1 MIRWFRGGRQF
12 TADNFAILAEMSDG
26 AAFFDKS
33 GAVLFFNQAYG
44 DLFSLDADSIGVSF
58 EQVLRRALTS
68 GRVAGH
74 TADATEAETDRFL
87 CRHLPAFEEGTRG
100 PALELADGRWL
111 RATHHK
117 VADGTLS
124 LLTDITDIMGDEAAR
139 RLRESEQRNRAVV
152 AASLDAIVT
161 IDMEGGI
168 VDFNPAAERTFGH
181 RLEDV
186 RGKSLGD
193 VIVPPRHRANHHAGM
208 RRLADGQPPRV
219 LGRRIEIEAQRANG
233 EIFPVELA
241 ITQIPLL
248 GGHGFTAF
256 VRDITDAR
264 RAQQEI
270 DARNRLL
277 MEMMRAVD
285 LGIAIFDADR
295 LLVRANAQFGQLLRL
310 PDDLL
315 SAGTH
320 AEWIEGHLTA
330 EGAVIG
336 TDGRA
341 DALDD
346 KATST
351 LSMAD
356 GRHLLRDLFR
366 MADGGLVQ
374 VVKDVTEQRR
384 LQENLLQAQRME
396 ALGQMAAG
404 IAHEL
409 NNMLSVISGY
419 ARIASR
425 AGGNGG
431 GEGGNALVN
440 LQLTI
445 QRAGII
451 TRELLT
457 FARQRPTQSAV
468 IDLATVIDSQ
478 RGLLGHVL
486 GEAVGLECLVPRDPV
501 WVRFNPD
508 LATQSLVNLAINA
521 RNAMPDGGT
530 LRVTLGKGRRSL
542 PGGTDQPCA
551 VLTVSDNGTGMTADV
566 RARIFEPFFST
577 RPVGQGTG
585 LGLALVYGAI
595 TEAGGD
601 IEVASEP
608 GVGTVF
614 TVYLPLET
622 PEQGDRPPAPA
633 DRLPPANSVVPLMN
647 LLLNDDRHAR
657 DHHRMRCSR
666 PLDGIVM
673 DAAEGLFDLWG
684 VRELVLSVRL
694 DGELLHQMRLAAD
707 GPPPDLSP
715 LLSRVPAPIAAAATR
730 LLTLDIHGSAA
741 GPPPVH
747 LHLQPP
753 SLDDQPVAGRL
764 TLILEA
770 WPDLPAAAASPQ
782 GRVLLVEDSGP
793 LAELLGQYLGS
804 SGFQVMAAATGT
816 MGLALATAQDFD
828 LVISDLGV
836 PGIDGLALFRA
847 IRALPD
853 TRRAAVPFLMV
864 TGNIAEPVQARIRAA
879 GIAHLM
885 EKPLDCDELVRRA
898 ARLSGLTIDRP
909 PERLAVPA
917 PPRPGA
923 IDPSRIRGWLE
934 KVPLAHVRDLIQ
946 RLPAQIE
953 GTLAQADECDRAGS
967 TAQCVAAL
975 HLLASTT
982 GAVGMVGVVREL
994 TAAERALQA
1003 PHPAPL
1009 AERLPAIRALVADA
1023 LSDLSAVVAEAERQS
1038 GLHQAPDAAQE
1049 RID

>member
-1 MIRWFRGGRQF
+1 MIRWFSGGRQF
-12 TADNFAILAEMSDG
+12 SADNFAPLAGISDG
-26 AAFFDKS
+26 AAFFDRS
-33 GAVLFFNQAYG
+33 GRLRFCNQAYR
-44 DLFSLDADSIGVSF
+44 DLFGLGDEGDGSSF
-58 EQVLRRALTS
+58 EQVLRGAF
-68 GRVAGH
+68 VAGRMACH
-74 TADATEAETDRFL
+74 GADATEVETDRFL
-87 CRHLPAFEEGTRG
+87 SRHLPAFGDGARG
-100 PALELADGRWL
+100 PALELADGRWM
-111 RATHHK
+111 RVSHSR

-124 LLTDITDIMGDEAAR
+124 LLTDVSDIMGDQAAR

-152 AASLDAIVT
+152 VASLDAIVT
-161 IDMEGGI
+161 IDMEGSI

-186 RGKSLGD
+186 RGKPLGD

-208 RRLADGQPPRV
+208 RRLAGGQPPRV
-219 LGRRIEIEAQRANG
+219 LGRRIEIEAQRASG

-248 GGHGFTAF
+248 DGHGFTAF

-270 DARNRLL
+270 DTRNRLL

-310 PDDLL
+310 PDNLL
-315 SAGTH
+315 STGTH

-330 EGAVIG
+330 DGALVSCEDRTG
-336 TDGRA
+336 TVG
-341 DALDD
+341 D

-366 MADGGLVQ
+366 MEDGGLVQ

-384 LQENLLQAQRME
+384 LQDNLLQAQRME

-457 FARQRPTQSAV
+457 FARQRPTQSTI

-486 GEAVGLECLVPRDPV
+486 GEAVGLECLVPPDPV

-530 LRVTLGKGRRSL
+530 LRVTLGKGRRAL
-542 PGGTDQPCA
+542 PGGVDRPCA
-551 VLTVSDNGTGMTADV
+551 VLTVSDNGTGMTAEV

-608 GVGTVF
+608 GIGTVF
-614 TVYLPLET
+614 TLYLPLEA
-622 PEQGDRPPAPA
+622 PEQGDCPPPPA

-673 DAAEGLFDLWG
+673 DAADGLFDLWG

-707 GPPPDLSP
+707 GPPPDLSL
-715 LLSRVPAPIAAAATR
+715 LLSQVPAQIAAAATR

-753 SLDDQPVAGRL
+753 SLDEQPVAGRL

-770 WPDLPAAAASPQ
+770 WPELPTTTAPPH

-804 SGFQVMAAATGT
+804 SGFQVTAAATGT
-816 MGLALATAQDFD
+816 IGLALATARDFD

-847 IRALPD
+847 IRAQTDPG
-853 TRRAAVPFLMV
+853 RARVPFLMV

-879 GIAHLM
+879 GITHLM
-885 EKPLDCDELVRRA
+885 EKPLDCDELVRKA
-898 ARLSGLTIDRP
+898 GRLSGLAVDRP
-909 PERLAVPA
+909 PERIAVP
-917 PPRPGA
+917 PPRQPGA

-946 RLPAQIE
+946 RLPTQIE
-953 GTLAQADECDRAGS
+953 GTLTQADEFDRTGS

-1003 PHPAPL
+1003 PQPPPL
-1009 AERLPAIRALVADA
+1009 AERLPAIRALVVDA
-1023 LSDLSAVVAEAERQS
+1023 LSELAAVVAEAERQS

-1049 RID
+1049 RVD